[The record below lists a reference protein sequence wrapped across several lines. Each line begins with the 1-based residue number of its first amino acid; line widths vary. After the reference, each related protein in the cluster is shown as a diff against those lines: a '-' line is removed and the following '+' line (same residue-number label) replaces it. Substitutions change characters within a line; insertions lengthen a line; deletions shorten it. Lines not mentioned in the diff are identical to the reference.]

1 LQITCVFA
9 PLIELTFTAMDV
21 VPQNSETTDSA
32 LAFCVVI
39 EHLGSGAV
47 AVIATSAVLHGTKPA
62 VKVGKN
68 N

>member
-1 LQITCVFA
+1 
-9 PLIELTFTAMDV
+9 MDV